1 MASVIIDDINLTNIA
16 NAIREKNGSSETY
29 KPSEMPAA
37 IGSIETGGG
46 GGLTEWTIT
55 HQATTVNYCPP
66 TAYDGLNE
74 YMDGKSFTINL
85 DGNSTGLAFLFPS
98 NDNLVDLSKVVIN
111 FNKGNAYSAATMFS
125 GCDKLEYLPTL
136 NVADSIKKELANFF
150 NVFQYCYRL
159 RYITD
164 NFWIPFMSLLE
175 TSKSVGFNNRN
186 LFLDCYSLRELPDM
200 SAFNNITSSA
210 TNNSWHLYNIFTS
223 GCCTLNAV
231 ENLPVLNTT
240 NNITSNMFQGTF
252 DNCYRLKDVIFTTD
266 NGTPIAR
273 TWSNQTINLSSYIG
287 YSSSST
293 SNILNY
299 NSGITADKR
308 VTDDATYAALKNDPD
323 WFTTNMAYSRYNHDS
338 AVRTINSLPDCST
351 GSGNTIKF
359 KGAAGSLTDG
369 GAISNLTEEEI
380 AVATTKGWTVSLI

>member
-46 GGLTEWTIT
+46 GGITEWTIT
-55 HQATTVNYCPP
+55 SCYSAVASYSHP
-66 TAYDGLNE
+66 TSNNILNE

-85 DGNSTGLAFLFPS
+85 TNSIPGFLFANCS
-98 NDNLVDLSKVVIN
+98 ELVDLSKVVIN
-111 FNKGNAYSAATMFS
+111 FDSSLTIYNGPSSIFNNCY
-125 GCDKLEYLPTL
+125 KLEQLPRL
-136 NVADSIKKELANFF
+136 NIIRCEKKDAALFF
-150 NVFQYCYRL
+150 NLFQNCNRL
-159 RYITD
+159 RYIDNDLWQAIWTITD
-164 NFWIPFMSLLE
+164 KTEKTYNFARMFPS
-175 TSKSVGFNNRN
+175 
-186 LFLDCYSLRELPDM
+186 CYSLRQLPDM
-200 SAFNNITSSA
+200 TVLDNIATSQTSASNQLYVSFITA
-210 TNNSWHLYNIFTS
+210 CY
-223 GCCTLNAV
+223 TLDTV
-231 ENLPVLNTT
+231 EHVPVLNTT
-240 NNITSNMFQGTF
+240 RNITSNMFQNTF
-252 DNCYRLKDVIFTTD
+252 SECFRLKDIIFATN

-359 KGAAGSLTDG
+359 QGASGSLTDG

-380 AVATTKGWTVSLI
+380 AVAAAKGWTVSLI